1 MWSGCCRGQ
10 QIPGAGTKHVSIAFI
25 AILLIV
31 AVIVAKGRD
40 TIFQKTGQFKITTET
55 RSADS
60 DDVNPVILRCPAIQ
74 AVIKGLDQNKL
85 SIPLHEQ
92 HASGQR
98 KFQHVIIR
106 CFHEEGG
113 SLSGKFI
120 HQYRP
125 GSSGENSLT

>member
-1 MWSGCCRGQ
+1 MVSKY
-10 QIPGAGTKHVSIAFI
+10 PGAGTKHVSIAFI

-74 AVIKGLDQNKL
+74 AVIKGLDQNMSNHGRQTVQK
-85 SIPLHEQ
+85 P
-92 HASGQR
+92 
-98 KFQHVIIR
+98 
-106 CFHEEGG
+106 
-113 SLSGKFI
+113 GKVFRGKMWI
-120 HQYRP
+120 CCW
-125 GSSGENSLT
+125 S